1 MIISP
6 YEQNSPEWELERLGL
21 PTGSC
26 FKKIMNNKFEPSE
39 QRQKYLETLAIEKFT
54 GEQVKG
60 YQAPQYER
68 GHEREEESALRY
80 QMLTGTPLKAVG
92 LCYKD
97 ELKQYGASPDRLAGE
112 DGGFESKDAAP
123 HVQLERLDKGWKG
136 TEHRLQCLGC
146 MLVTGRKW
154 WDLQSYSRG
163 IKRVVIRF
171 ERYEEQMRKME
182 AMVEEFVY
190 DLGVFVRKYRG

>member
-1 MIISP
+1 MITSP
-6 YEQNSPEWELERLGL
+6 HEQNSPEWELERMAL
-21 PTGSC
+21 PTASC
-26 FKKIMNNKFEPSE
+26 FGKIMTNKFEPSK
-39 QRQKYLETLAIEKFT
+39 QRQAYIYKLAGEAIT
-54 GEQVKG
+54 GEQQEG
-60 YQAPQYER
+60 YQSPNFER
-68 GHEREEESALRY
+68 GHEREQESADLY
-80 QMLTGTPLKAVG
+80 QMMTGVKLEAVG

-97 ELKQYGASPDRLAGE
+97 ELKQYGASPDRMAGE

-171 ERYEEQMRKME
+171 ERDEEQMRKME
-182 AMVEEFVY
+182 AMVDEFVY